1 MPRAICKGSG
11 QPGKILQVE
20 SNALNTASYRKQGM
34 MMRWRKQYIGECP
47 VCKET
52 FRLNAKGEVFHHRT
66 PQVKNVMT
74 PVNKGSSVLTN
85 RTE

>member
-20 SNALNTASYRKQGM
+20 ANRSPLMG
-34 MMRWRKQYIGECP
+34 WRKQYTGACSICD
-47 VCKET
+47 ET

-66 PQVKNVMT
+66 PQAKNVKT
-74 PVNKGSSVLTN
+74 PANKGANRLTN